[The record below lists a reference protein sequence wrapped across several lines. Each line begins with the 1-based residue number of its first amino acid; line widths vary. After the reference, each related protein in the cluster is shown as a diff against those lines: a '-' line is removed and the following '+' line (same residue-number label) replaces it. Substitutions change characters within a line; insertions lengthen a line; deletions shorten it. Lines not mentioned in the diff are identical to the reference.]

1 VVVRVAVAVDVA
13 VVGGALATAVV
24 LVLVLVPVLVLVLV
38 LVQSSP
44 HRFGQCRRAKSPCPS
59 ARSQSDA
66 AIRLPHPTASV
77 ALKQLPGTYV
87 VDAVAEA
94 VVDVAVT
101 VVAVVAVVVVRVV
114 FTVAVA
120 DVRVVLLVRVA
131 VDVPHSNELQLWPHI
146 SGQVAHTKA
155 PTDPCRLQSA
165 GSISSPHPSGSVNV
179 SPLPLH
185 APGM

>member
-1 VVVRVAVAVDVA
+1 VAVDVD
-13 VVGGALATAVV
+13 VFDGTLATVV
-24 LVLVLVPVLVLVLV
+24 VPVPVLVLVQL
-38 LVQSSP
+38 SP
-44 HRFGQCRRAKSPCPS
+44 HRFGQCCRAKSPCPS
-59 ARSQSDA
+59 ARSQSEA
-66 AIRLPHPTASV
+66 PIRLPHPTASV

-94 VVDVAVT
+94 VVDVAVA

-120 DVRVVLLVRVA
+120 VVRVVLLVRVD
-131 VDVPHSNELQLWPHI
+131 VDVPHSNEEQLWPHI
-146 SGQVAHTKA
+146 SGQVAHTNA
-155 PTDPCRLQSA
+155 PTAPSRRQSV
-165 GSISSPHPSGSVNV
+165 GSINGPQPSGSANV